1 MGDTAIREAAPAVPA
16 PLGALR
22 AVIEA
27 ELAPLVRQIDHDGLY
42 PAAAMRALGR
52 AGLYSQH
59 LAAHA
64 PRGGDRPSIDAAVEA
79 MSAVGETCMSTAF
92 STWCQDACGWYLEQ
106 SENTSLREMLQPGL
120 ASGEQMGGTGLS
132 NPMKTLS
139 GIERFKLRG
148 RRVAGGYEVSGVLPW
163 VSNLGDGH
171 LFGTMFQAED
181 GHPVMAMV
189 RCGQPGVE
197 IRQNVRFVALEGT
210 GTYSVLFRRA
220 LIADEWLLADPLGD
234 MVKRI
239 KAGFILLQTGMGLGV
254 TEACIGLMREA
265 NLTLGRSNKY
275 LPRQADDFA
284 ADLTALRARIAGLA
298 ATPLEQA
305 PEYLRAVL
313 TARLRTSELTLEA
326 GQAALMHMGSRGY
339 IEGSS
344 VNRRIREGHFVAI
357 ITPSIRHLRQ
367 ELARPELRVAEWH
380 APELHTSQPRAP
392 EPRPGLQVV
401 H

>member
-1 MGDTAIREAAPAVPA
+1 MRDTAFREAASASTPH
-16 PLGALR
+16 GALR
-22 AVIEA
+22 AVIET

-42 PAAAMRALGR
+42 PAAALRALGA
-52 AGLYSQH
+52 AGLYRQH
-59 LAAHA
+59 LAAHT
-64 PRGGDRPSIDAAVEA
+64 PRPGIGAAIEA

-92 STWCQDACGWYLEQ
+92 CAWCQDACGWYLEQ
-106 SENTSLREMLQPGL
+106 SENAALRGQLQAGL
-120 ASGEQMGGTGLS
+120 ASGAAMGGTGLS

-171 LFGTMFQAED
+171 LFGTIFEAED

-197 IRQNVRFVALEGT
+197 IRQNARFVALEGT

-220 LIADEWLLADPLGD
+220 RIEDGWLLADPLGD

-254 TEACIGLMREA
+254 TGACIALMREA
-265 NLTLGRSNKY
+265 DVTHGGSNRH
-275 LPRQADDFA
+275 LPRRADDFA
-284 ADLTALRARIAGLA
+284 ADLAGLRAEIAALA

-313 TARLRTSELTLEA
+313 TARLRLSELTLEA
-326 GQAALMHMGSRGY
+326 GQAALLHTGARGY
-339 IEGSS
+339 IEGSA

-367 ELARPELRVAEWH
+367 ELSRPELRV
-380 APELHTSQPRAP
+380 PEA
-392 EPRPGLQVV
+392 RPDLRVV